1 MLKTQRGKRAKRCC
15 DLTSSVDVDGLV
27 FGLAAVGVVL
37 EDAAATALLVNGRHM
52 PLVRNGVVAGP
63 LEVMMGD

>member
-1 MLKTQRGKRAKRCC
+1 
-15 DLTSSVDVDGLV
+15 
-27 FGLAAVGVVL
+27 VGVVL